1 MCPVVLLAECL
12 ENVAFS
18 PHVHGKCIIYTMY
31 IVHITLY
38 VFLLNYVYWSLS
50 YTYTRQGNSPYPCPG
65 LCLYWR
71 APLLYTTNSMMLI
84 AAALSLANPKCKWTL
99 LRLSLV
105 QNSNLRSLVRYSIS
119 RLTAGS
125 ARQ

>member
-84 AAALSLANPKCKWTL
+84 AAALSLASVSHILFVSSVVL
-99 LRLSLV
+99 LISLIPFA
-105 QNSNLRSLVRYSIS
+105 LAY
-119 RLTAGS
+119 
-125 ARQ
+125 